1 VSAPRRRRGLEEE
14 HEEHVDERW
23 MASYMDMVTVLMCMF
38 IVLFAMS
45 TVDAEKFEQLRN
57 SLATGFGQTEVG
69 AVDTASGVVVPAAR
83 VDDTGEVV
91 DLPVQELD
99 LARAEVDKLSELRER
114 MRANLESVG
123 LAQTVEFEIDTRGLT
138 IRLVGSETF
147 FADNSIALAGV
158 APAVLDAIAPV
169 VAGTSYEI
177 AVEGHAD
184 ARPPVAPY
192 ATNWELSSG
201 RATQVL
207 RRLVE
212 VGGVGA
218 ERIGAIGFGSARP
231 MVAGTAGTELATNR
245 RVDVVVISDQPESVR
260 ALIPD
265 VLQGYV
271 SIPADAL
278 PGDTAGR

>member
-1 VSAPRRRRGLEEE
+1 VSTPRRRRGLEEE

-45 TVDAEKFEQLRN
+45 TVDADKFEQLRN

-69 AVDTASGVVVPAAR
+69 SVDTAEGVVVPATR

-91 DLPVQELD
+91 DVAEQPID
-99 LARAEVDKLSELRER
+99 LAAAEVDRLSALREQ
-114 MRANLESVG
+114 MRANLEAVG
-123 LAQTVEFEIDTRGLT
+123 LAQTVQFEIDQRGLT

-147 FADNSIALAGV
+147 FADNSIALSGV

-169 VAGTSYEI
+169 IAGTDYEI

-192 ATNWELSSG
+192 DTNWELSSG

-212 VGGVGA
+212 VGGIGA

-231 MVAGTAGTELATNR
+231 MVAGTADSELATNR

-260 ALIPD
+260 ALIPE
-265 VLQGYV
+265 VLEGYV
-271 SIPADAL
+271 SVATDAL